1 MQNTTCFTTISQKKK
16 THTGHYPRLLVCF
29 AETKLIISTVLR
41 CGKTCFYKGL
51 AQSGMSSRGNE
62 GHASSFIHFLKRH
75 CFCFLGNNAPTLE

>member
-51 AQSGMSSRGNE
+51 AQSGMSSSGNE
-62 GHASSFIHFLKRH
+62 GHASSSFISSKGTVSVSWEIMHLH
-75 CFCFLGNNAPTLE
+75 